1 MSFCI
6 VLVFHCFLEFY
17 CIEIEPKQIQCGHN
31 KCWDFS
37 TLIIIQATFIWNCF
51 GFFVIWC
58 WLQDSLYFNKTWL
71 HKVHVCNAMQA
82 HVLAIIIQG
91 VLLIS
96 VIGYNY
102 LRIFKSRADN
112 FLHTLGIVVILLSYS
127 ASVLQTDEYAESITK
142 VVLSMWLVYTIIVA
156 CVVGGSLL
164 HKRLYKM

>member
-1 MSFCI
+1 MWTQQ
-6 VLVFHCFLEFY
+6 VLGFFY
-17 CIEIEPKQIQCGHN
+17 SNYNSSYFYMELFWILRNLMLAAGFSVLQQNLAAQGTCIQC
-31 KCWDFS
+31 
-37 TLIIIQATFIWNCF
+37 
-51 GFFVIWC
+51 
-58 WLQDSLYFNKTWL
+58 
-71 HKVHVCNAMQA
+71 NAA

-142 VVLSMWLVYTIIVA
+142 VVLSMWFVYTIIVA